1 MQIIN
6 INKNAYEKFID
17 YISQKC
23 NKISFNYHFYA
34 NLTRYNI
41 LISNV
46 EKKMDLKKI
55 NSQKDVINIS
65 NNFKNDFEIFD
76 REYFNNEEKIK
87 KENLFT
93 LRKLYFCHLFDDYE
107 DIENRVPLANQ
118 IINIAKK
125 RNLISKFSNSKEE
138 IIKLF
143 EEFKN
148 DSIIFDI
155 EYKKQNENNDNFVQN
170 EKQRQ
175 EILEACL
182 NDYLYY
188 SSTQKWINN
197 YKNYL
202 VLTKRNNN
210 CKYYSV
216 CYIFNLSSSIIKN
229 LKLNTIFE
237 WQYPETLED
246 ISFFKKD
253 GQRWMWSISHEDVY
267 EICFQETDKEEYE
280 YLKSIGI
287 EFVEKEFIPTPKN
300 YLHYLDEYITNN

>member
-1 MQIIN
+1 M
-6 INKNAYEKFID
+6 
-17 YISQKC
+17 
-23 NKISFNYHFYA
+23 
-34 NLTRYNI
+34 
-41 LISNV
+41 
-46 EKKMDLKKI
+46 
-55 NSQKDVINIS
+55 
-65 NNFKNDFEIFD
+65 
-76 REYFNNEEKIK
+76 
-87 KENLFT
+87 
-93 LRKLYFCHLFDDYE
+93 
-107 DIENRVPLANQ
+107 PLANQ